1 LPAAKAGA
9 EALSQRAASDDLPPL
24 PAAGDL
30 AEQIAAWLTWLQAQ
44 RRASPHSL
52 DAYRRD
58 LAGFVGFLAEHRGEP
73 PSLASFA
80 RLDRNDIRAWLTA
93 RAARGLMA
101 SSTSRALS
109 ALRGF
114 FRFLARRGLAENA
127 AALTMRNPRTA
138 RSVPKAL
145 TAAEVDDALDGI
157 GELSDEPWIAK
168 RDAALLTLLY
178 GCGLRLGEAL
188 SLARAD
194 LRAARAGYLTVTG
207 KGRKQRRLPV
217 LPIVA
222 EALDDYVAA
231 CPYRHDP
238 LFLGARGG
246 PLNPRIVQDRL
257 QRLRLLLGLP
267 DTATPHALRHSF
279 ATHLLAG
286 GADLR
291 AIQELLGHAS
301 LSTTQRYTEVD
312 AAALM
317 AVYDRAHPRAKQ
329 PTSLKALSR
338 IAGEGGE
345 QREPGEGRSPRGGAA
360 PLIPTLSPLRG
371 ARGKKALSRGAGEG

>member
-1 LPAAKAGA
+1 MAGA
-9 EALSQRAASDDLPPL
+9 EALSQRAASDHSLPL

-30 AEQIAAWLTWLQAQ
+30 AEQIAAWLAWLQAE

-58 LAGFVGFLAEHRGEP
+58 LAGFIGFLAEHRGEP
-73 PSLASFA
+73 PSLAGLA

-101 SSTSRALS
+101 SSTARAFS

-114 FRFLARRGLAENA
+114 FRFLARRGLVDNA
-127 AALTMRNPRTA
+127 TVLTMRNPKTA

-145 TAAEVDDALDGI
+145 TAAEADDALDGI

-168 RDAALLTLLY
+168 RDTALLTLLY

-188 SLARAD
+188 ALARAD
-194 LRAARAGYLTVTG
+194 LGAARAGHLTVTG

-222 EALDDYVAA
+222 QALDDYVAA

-238 LFLGARGG
+238 LFLGVRGG

-267 DTATPHALRHSF
+267 ATATPHALRHSF

-317 AVYDRAHPRAKQ
+317 AIYDRAHPRAKR
-329 PTSLKALSR
+329 PTSLSR

-345 QREPGEGRSPRGGAA
+345 QREPREDRRHSDGAA
-360 PLIPTLSPLRG
+360 PLTPTLSPLRG
-371 ARGKKALSRGAGEG
+371 ARGK